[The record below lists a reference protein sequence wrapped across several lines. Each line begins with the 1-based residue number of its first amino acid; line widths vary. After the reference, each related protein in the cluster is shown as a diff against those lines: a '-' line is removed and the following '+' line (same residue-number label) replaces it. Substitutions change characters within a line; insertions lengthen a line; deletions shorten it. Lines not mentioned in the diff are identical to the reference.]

1 MKGFSRSAAATAVM
15 VAGLAW
21 VGLVAANEVQ
31 AQPGP
36 FPQWCPGDSWD
47 PTWGPNSDWN
57 RCHTT
62 RFCHCLHPAYRD
74 IILAAMADRGALA
87 TLPALASPVHRVDQ
101 AADPAVVTTPVDLVD
116 QAAHPAEADRVDP
129 AAHPAEAVS
138 AAAGA
143 DLAAAVSAAEAVAAE
158 AVAGDATWLGVHGRS
173 QRQQPRRGP
182 QILLPEATF

>member
-1 MKGFSRSAAATAVM
+1 
-15 VAGLAW
+15 
-21 VGLVAANEVQ
+21 
-31 AQPGP
+31 
-36 FPQWCPGDSWD
+36 
-47 PTWGPNSDWN
+47 
-57 RCHTT
+57 
-62 RFCHCLHPAYRD
+62 
-74 IILAAMADRGALA
+74 MADRGALA

-116 QAAHPAEADRVDP
+116 QAAHPAEADRVDPAAHPADRVDP

>member
-47 PTWGPNSDWN
+47 PTWGPNSGWN
-57 RCHTT
+57 RCHTP

-74 IILAAMADRGALA
+74 IILVTMADRGALA
-87 TLPALASPVHRVDQ
+87 TLPALVSPVHRVDQ
-101 AADPAVVTTPVDLVD
+101 AADPAVVTTPGDLVD

-129 AAHPAEAVS
+129 AAHPADRVDPAAHPADRVDPAAHPAEAVS
-138 AAAGA
+138 AAAHP
-143 DLAAAVSAAEAVAAE
+143 AEAV
-158 AVAGDATWLGVHGRS
+158 
-173 QRQQPRRGP
+173 
-182 QILLPEATF
+182 

>member
-1 MKGFSRSAAATAVM
+1 
-15 VAGLAW
+15 
-21 VGLVAANEVQ
+21 
-31 AQPGP
+31 
-36 FPQWCPGDSWD
+36 
-47 PTWGPNSDWN
+47 
-57 RCHTT
+57 
-62 RFCHCLHPAYRD
+62 
-74 IILAAMADRGALA
+74 MADRGALA
-87 TLPALASPVHRVDQ
+87 TLPALVSPVHRVDQ

-116 QAAHPAEADRVDP
+116 QAADRVDP

-182 QILLPEATF
+182 QVLLPEATF